1 MKVYYFDM
9 GLFQGVELGWM
20 VNSVFPALGIEN
32 YEAYGFEAF
41 GQYANKLQKKHANN
55 DKVTI
60 IHKAIAEN
68 EDKNKLYFAN
78 NRLGHSIFSTKRN
91 VTKKFEE
98 VDGIVFSNW
107 ISENIKDFDTSFN
120 ILKVNIEGAE
130 WFLFND
136 LVNSGLHKNIDI
148 FCGAGH
154 DVEKVSE
161 LSDKVEE
168 YYNLLEN
175 NNIFLHRYTEY
186 KPHNNADIKQ
196 MIREKYVFSK

>member
-1 MKVYYFDM
+1 
-9 GLFQGVELGWM
+9 L
-20 VNSVFPALGIEN
+20 
-32 YEAYGFEAF
+32 
-41 GQYANKLQKKHANN
+41 
-55 DKVTI
+55 
-60 IHKAIAEN
+60 
-68 EDKNKLYFAN
+68 
-78 NRLGHSIFSTKRN
+78 
-91 VTKKFEE
+91 
-98 VDGIVFSNW
+98 
-107 ISENIKDFDTSFN
+107 
-120 ILKVNIEGAE
+120 
-130 WFLFND
+130 FLFND